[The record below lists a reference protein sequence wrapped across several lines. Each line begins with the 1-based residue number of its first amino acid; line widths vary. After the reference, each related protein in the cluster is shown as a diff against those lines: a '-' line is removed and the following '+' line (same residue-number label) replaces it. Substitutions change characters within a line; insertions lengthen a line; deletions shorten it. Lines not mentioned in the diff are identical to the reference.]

1 MNQLSLNWAP
11 KEDMLP
17 KSCLKLNCLLV
28 LTVQI
33 SNHSFI
39 GIHPEQTL
47 NSQELYD
54 RQQTFHWNHP
64 ETVDAF
70 FFFFLKQVLSRMKC
84 NAWLQLLGS
93 RDPFVSPSPVG
104 RTIGVSLWFF
114 LQRSGSCYGAQAS
127 LELLDTK
134 WSSQSVGIAGLSHH
148 SQPVSIFELATLAFN
163 RSMLSQGLF

>member
-28 LTVQI
+28 LTVQR

-70 FFFFLKQVLSRMKC
+70 FFFFETGLVQDEVQCMITAPGLKGSFCLTLPSR
-84 NAWLQLLGS
+84 QDH
-93 RDPFVSPSPVG
+93 R
-104 RTIGVSLWFF
+104 
-114 LQRSGSCYGAQAS
+114 
-127 LELLDTK
+127 
-134 WSSQSVGIAGLSHH
+134 
-148 SQPVSIFELATLAFN
+148 SQPMVFFAEIRVLLWCPGQSWTPGHKVILPKCRDCRLEPPLPASIHFWVGNFSL
-163 RSMLSQGLF
+163 

>member
-70 FFFFLKQVLSRMKC
+70 FFFLKQVLSRMKC

-114 LQRSGSCYGAQAS
+114 FAEIRVLLWCPGRSWTPGHKVILPKCRDCRLEPPLPAS
-127 LELLDTK
+127 IHF
-134 WSSQSVGIAGLSHH
+134 WVGNFSL
-148 SQPVSIFELATLAFN
+148 
-163 RSMLSQGLF
+163 